1 MTQMIKRIKGIN
13 IYVTDQQRALD
24 FYKDVLGLELRNDQ
38 AYNYEG
44 KSYRL
49 IVVAPVGAE
58 SGFNLEPAE
67 LYASYNQA
75 PGAFLGITFAVADVD
90 ALHEQLKAAGVTV
103 SQEPTTEWWGRT
115 MMFTDPDGNQLV
127 GWQDVEGA

>member
-24 FYKDVLGLELRNDQ
+24 FYKDVLGLEVRNDQ

-90 ALHEQLKAAGVTV
+90 ALHEQFKAAGVTV

>member
-24 FYKDVLGLELRNDQ
+24 FYKDVLGLEVRNDQ

>member
-1 MTQMIKRIKGIN
+1 MIKRIKGIN